1 MDVGI
6 NWEFGVDM
14 FTLLYMKQMIDG
26 DLLYR
31 TKNSTQYSEI
41 TLWRKKLNNNIYI
54 CITESLCCTPET
66 NITL

>member
-1 MDVGI
+1 MEVGI

-41 TLWRKKLNNNIYI
+41 TYLWTGRAGVLGFMG
-54 CITESLCCTPET
+54 SRRVGHD
-66 NITL
+66 